1 VRFADITTVS
11 SSVADLAA
19 DPGLRA
25 RVRGV
30 THTEHAMSRKLLKA
44 PIVPALGLALIA
56 GLGPAQTLAAP
67 PQGGHAS
74 ASGDCSSSNW
84 GSGEIQQQIGSKNKD
99 KKKLVFQVWFECFR
113 IGPNEYR
120 WQARYVLKSE
130 DKDLVG
136 SGWHTG
142 SAPSGSYSLAYKTG
156 QTPHTASGALSAH
169 AGNGYDI
176 LTGVSYSLADVPVFT
191 ARSFHAVRSGGS
203 NGITI
208 NWP

>member
-1 VRFADITTVS
+1 MSPHLSRQLSKTL
-11 SSVADLAA
+11 VAGALALA
-19 DPGLRA
+19 VIPGLSLSA
-25 RVRGV
+25 
-30 THTEHAMSRKLLKA
+30 A
-44 PIVPALGLALIA
+44 PAA
-56 GLGPAQTLAAP
+56 LAAP
-67 PQGGHAS
+67 GQG
-74 ASGDCSSSNW
+74 ASGGDCASKQW

-142 SAPSGSYSLAYKTG
+142 AAPGGSYTLVYKTG
-156 QTPHTASGALSAH
+156 TVTHTSSGALAAH

-191 ARSFHAVRSGGS
+191 TRSFHATRPGGPH
-203 NGITI
+203 GIAI
-208 NWP
+208 DWP